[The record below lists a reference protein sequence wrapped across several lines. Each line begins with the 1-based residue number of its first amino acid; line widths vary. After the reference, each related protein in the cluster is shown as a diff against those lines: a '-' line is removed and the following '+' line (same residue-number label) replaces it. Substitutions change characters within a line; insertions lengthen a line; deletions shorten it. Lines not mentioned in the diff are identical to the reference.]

1 MTFFQS
7 HRNKLTPDANLVV
20 HTEIS
25 KEYKRNFSMRSA
37 LCSCTCEWATGAA
50 NNIYANAITLIYFT
64 TV

>member
-25 KEYKRNFSMRSA
+25 KEYKRNFAVHCAAAPVSGPLEQPITYMSMQ
-37 LCSCTCEWATGAA
+37 LP
-50 NNIYANAITLIYFT
+50 
-64 TV
+64 